1 MNHDTQS
8 LRTASLIAGLAL
20 ALMAVLAAYG
30 NFVALQPLVTPGD
43 AAKTAIDISNS
54 EAMFRW
60 GIASLILVA
69 VLDII
74 VAAALLRLFEPVNRS
89 VSITAAWF
97 RVAYAAVYLVAIIQL
112 VVALGLLG
120 DPAQAMRAIDG
131 YNTIWLVG
139 LIFFGVHLLLIGY
152 LAYRSGFMAKI
163 FGILLVVAGLG
174 YIADGFVAVLVPG
187 PSISIGQ
194 FTFVG
199 EVALMLWLLIRGAR
213 KDFSHSEVDRG
224 HYFNPARMAMSDQ
237 PVASGASSRP
247 RRH

>member
-152 LAYRSGFMAKI
+152 LAYRSGFMPKI

>member
-1 MNHDTQS
+1 MNLDTLS

-20 ALMAVLAAYG
+20 ALMAALAAFG
-30 NFVALQPLVTPGD
+30 NFVAIQPLVTPGD
-43 AAKTAIDISNS
+43 AAKTAIDISQS
-54 EAMFRW
+54 EALFRW

-89 VSITAAWF
+89 VSIAAAWF

-120 DPAQAMRAIDG
+120 EPEQALRAIG
-131 YNTIWLVG
+131 AYGTIWLVG
-139 LIFFGVHLLLIGY
+139 LILFGVHLLLIGY
-152 LAYRSGFMAKI
+152 LAYRSGFMAKV
-163 FGILLVVAGLG
+163 FGILLVIAGLG
-174 YIADGFVAVLVPG
+174 YIADGFVAVLMPG

-199 EVALMLWLLIRGAR
+199 EVALMLWLLIRGTR
-213 KDFSHSEVDRG
+213 KDFSHGEGDQG
-224 HYFNPARMAMSDQ
+224 HYFAPDSLDST
-237 PVASGASSRP
+237 PVR
-247 RRH
+247 

>member
-1 MNHDTQS
+1 MNHDTRS
-8 LRTASLIAGLAL
+8 LRTASLIAGLVL
-20 ALMAVLAAYG
+20 ALIAVLSAFG

-54 EAMFRW
+54 EALFRW

-69 VLDII
+69 VLDIL

-89 VSITAAWF
+89 LSTAAAWF

-120 DPAQAMRAIDG
+120 DPDQASRAIDA
-131 YNTIWLVG
+131 YDTIWLIS
-139 LIFFGVHLLLIGY
+139 LILFGIHLLLIGY
-152 LAYRSGFMAKI
+152 LAYRSGFMAKV
-163 FGILLVVAGLG
+163 FGILLVIAGLG

-199 EVALMLWLLIRGAR
+199 EVVLMFWLLIKGTR
-213 KDFSHSEVDRG
+213 KDFSDAGAG
-224 HYFNPARMAMSDQ
+224 HHFDPD
-237 PVASGASSRP
+237 SRWLADHQSTP
-247 RRH
+247 STIA